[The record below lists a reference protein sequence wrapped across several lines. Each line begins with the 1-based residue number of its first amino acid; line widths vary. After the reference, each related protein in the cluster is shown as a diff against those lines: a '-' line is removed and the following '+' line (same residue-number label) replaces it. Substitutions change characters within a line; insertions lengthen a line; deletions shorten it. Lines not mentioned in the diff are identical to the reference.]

1 MFNQV
6 RKTDGNRFG
15 LGLEGADR
23 SANPGDVSTT
33 GASAASDEER
43 NEPRVVVRESE
54 ALS

>member
-1 MFNQV
+1 MFNQA
-6 RKTDGNRFG
+6 RKTGGNRFG

-23 SANPGDVSTT
+23 SANPGEVSTT
-33 GASAASDEER
+33 GASEASDEER